1 MSRSRS
7 GVVARVLLATG
18 GAYFVTSSTLAAFCI
33 VLFASGMSRV
43 NAVALGTMLG
53 FILYLCLILWVFSS
67 RRPWQVLAIFVL
79 VIASEN
85 CMIFVIG
92 HGH

>member
-1 MSRSRS
+1 MRRSGL

-18 GAYFVTSSTLAAFCI
+18 GAYVVTSSTLAAFCI
-33 VLFASGMSRV
+33 VLFASGVPRV
-43 NAVALGTMLG
+43 DAVAMGTMLG

-67 RRPWQVLAIFVL
+67 RKPWQVLAIFVL

-85 CMIFVIG
+85 CMTFVIG